1 MTEETSDTGF
11 FDEAPF
17 SKAPLDSPEN
27 GEMKGSPIPVVRIRE
42 TGRGSKKEPF
52 EERNR

>member
-27 GEMKGSPIPVVRIRE
+27 GEIKGSPIVRIRE
-42 TGRGSKKEPF
+42 MGRGLKEEPSKKD
-52 EERNR
+52 